1 MAICRT
7 CSSGNLAEIL
17 NFKKVPLV
25 GDFLAKPTDSV
36 ERYDIDLLFCEQ
48 CTLLQIAESIESNR
62 LFKEYSFSSSTV
74 PGLVT
79 HFIRYAEW
87 INSKIAPAKVLEIG
101 SNDGVLLEPLKKLGI
116 DCYGLDISEN
126 ITNLAQAKGLNVISG
141 KFELGYVDNILDWSG
156 KVDLVTASNTFPH
169 NSSPHD
175 FLEAVTKVLNP
186 GGSLALEVMY
196 AGALMQQTQ
205 WDTLYHE
212 HLNFHSLT
220 SISNLL
226 RMHGLYVNFAEIV
239 PMHAG
244 SLRIIASFEGNQDLG
259 VLKILESEK
268 IQGFHQLKSWMQ
280 FSRNSLLS
288 IDVCKEELSRISKDK
303 EIWAYGASGR
313 ASMWLNICELDF
325 VDKVLDASPLRYGKY
340 IPGTNTPIVS
350 PEELTNSQPGAI
362 FVTAWNYFESII
374 DQHKSYSGDWISPLP
389 SFLVRKG

>member
-1 MAICRT
+1 
-7 CSSGNLAEIL
+7 
-17 NFKKVPLV
+17 
-25 GDFLAKPTDSV
+25 
-36 ERYDIDLLFCEQ
+36 
-48 CTLLQIAESIESNR
+48 
-62 LFKEYSFSSSTV
+62 
-74 PGLVT
+74 
-79 HFIRYAEW
+79 
-87 INSKIAPAKVLEIG
+87 
-101 SNDGVLLEPLKKLGI
+101 
-116 DCYGLDISEN
+116 
-126 ITNLAQAKGLNVISG
+126 
-141 KFELGYVDNILDWSG
+141 
-156 KVDLVTASNTFPH
+156 
-169 NSSPHD
+169 
-175 FLEAVTKVLNP
+175 
-186 GGSLALEVMY
+186 MY
-196 AGALMQQTQ
+196 AGALLQQTQ

-244 SLRIIASFEGNQDLG
+244 SLRVIASFEDNKDLG

-268 IQGFHQLKSWMQ
+268 IQGLHQLKSWMQ
-280 FSRNSLLS
+280 FSKNSLLS
-288 IDVCKEELSRISKDK
+288 IDVCKEELSRISRDV

-325 VDKVLDASPLRYGKY
+325 VDKVLDASPLRYGKF

-350 PEELTNSQPGAI
+350 PEVLTNSQPGAI